1 MTGMRSAGN
10 DWNPINNALLAILAE
25 GFSSRLSFGIISF
38 VLPLFAYRRLG
49 LNLTQVGILFSLNLV
64 AEQLFKPAMGWVAD
78 RIGLRLSF
86 TIAIALRSTVALLF
100 ALVSA
105 PWQVYSVRF
114 LHGFSE
120 ALRDPSV
127 NTLIAENSNPRT
139 FGASFA
145 WYSTAKMVAGSIG
158 KALGGLL
165 LVWTGTN
172 YSTVFLIAFGL
183 SVLPLVVVVRYVR
196 APPSR
201 HLQGA
206 TDDAGGDPNESQTSP
221 GRNRLLS
228 LAVLGFLLAAT
239 AQMVQQLFPLLAT
252 EYAGLNVSQTSLIYA
267 FSVVLL
273 LISGPAF
280 GWLSDNVSRKGV
292 LMVRGLANTLSSI
305 LFWFFPGF
313 VGFSIGSVA
322 DSLGKAA
329 FRPAWGTLMAE
340 VSSLDRG
347 RRARTMGYLSLGEG
361 LGETLGPM
369 LGGLLWNVWGI
380 PALFGARLI
389 LALIGELYALRLA
402 TPPSRRPGVVTGE
415 QV

>member
-1 MTGMRSAGN
+1 MRSVRNAWG
-10 DWNPINNALLAILAE
+10 PINNSLLAILAE

-38 VLPLFAYRRLG
+38 VLPLFAYRKLG
-49 LNLTQVGILFSLNLV
+49 LNLTEVGVLFSLNLV

-86 TIAIALRSTVALLF
+86 TIAIALRSAVALLF

-105 PWQVYSVRF
+105 PWQVYCIRF

-120 ALRDPSV
+120 SLRDPSV

-165 LVWTGTN
+165 LVWTGTS
-172 YSTVFLIAFGL
+172 YSTVFLISFAL
-183 SVLPLVVVVRYVR
+183 SVLPLFVVLRFVR
-196 APPSR
+196 APQVIPASSQDGTR
-201 HLQGA
+201 KTETGA
-206 TDDAGGDPNESQTSP
+206 SETPP
-221 GRNRLLS
+221 RNRLLS
-228 LAVLGFLLAAT
+228 VAVLGFLLAAT

-252 EYAGLNVSQTSLIYA
+252 EYAGLNLSQTSLIYA
-267 FSVVLL
+267 ISVVLL
-273 LISGPAF
+273 LISGPLF

-292 LMVRGLANTLSSI
+292 LMVRGLANTISSV

-313 VGFSIGSVA
+313 IGLATASVV
-322 DSLGKAA
+322 DSMGKAA
-329 FRPAWGTLMAE
+329 FRPAWGALMAQ

-369 LGGLLWNVWGI
+369 LGGLLWHLWGI
-380 PALFGARLI
+380 PVLFGARLI
-389 LALIGELYALRLA
+389 LALIGEVYALRLV
-402 TPPSRRPGVVTGE
+402 TPLSHISQVVNRK